1 MQSSSEA
8 LTHLERLQVEL
19 TRHGL
24 NARLITRRNR
34 SYLKVAN
41 QAVTP
46 ELNERVFCWSA
57 DNQTLCFWWP
67 WRQPIGSVDDL
78 DAVVGK
84 IAAVLRTVEEQR

>member
-1 MQSSSEA
+1 MQPGSNVV
-8 LTHLERLQVEL
+8 THLERLQVEL
-19 TRHGL
+19 TRSGL

-46 ELNERVFCWSA
+46 ELNERVFCWPA
-57 DNQTLCFWWP
+57 ENQALCFWWP

-78 DAVVGK
+78 DVVVGK